1 MKEYY
6 SLDEIKIMAVNYLI
20 SIEDE
25 VDASEICSFIRF
37 MEEKE
42 AEKAKEDKHE
52 NNVI

>member
-20 SIEDE
+20 EEE

-42 AEKAKEDKHE
+42 AEKAKEDKHD
-52 NNVI
+52 